1 MSIIHIAIKDLM
13 QMTRDR
19 KTFMFLLLMPIAFT
33 FLFGLAFNGSGE
45 QNTDPRVPVALLN
58 RDNGSALSHELEAFL
73 SPSTVIRLDT
83 RDKEDGLEKD
93 VAEKKLAAAIII
105 PAGFEASL
113 RSGSPLKLV
122 VIADTS
128 TSAGTTA
135 QTEIGKAAG
144 RLNSSVQTALAV
156 APEGGTAFDAALSEA
171 LAAWQNPPVRLNV
184 TQAEVAA
191 EESKT
196 TAIRSS
202 GFAHS
207 SPGMILQFAIAGL
220 LTCAQVIVSERKSR
234 CLQRLITT
242 SASRTQILLGH
253 YLAIF
258 TLIFMQFAILILF
271 GQFALN
277 LPYLSQPL
285 ATLVISL
292 ASALC
297 IAALGLL
304 IGALAKV
311 EEQAISFSLICMF
324 LLAGLG
330 GAWVPLEV
338 TGATFAAIGHLSP
351 LAWAMD
357 GFKNVLVR
365 GLDVSA
371 AWLPA
376 AALLGYAALF
386 FLLANWRFKFE

>member
-1 MSIIHIAIKDLM
+1 MSIIHIASKDLM
-13 QMTRDR
+13 QMIRDR

-33 FLFGLAFNGSGE
+33 FLFGLAFNGSGQ
-45 QNTDPRVPVALLN
+45 QNTDPRVPVALVN
-58 RDNGSALSHELEAFL
+58 QDGGSVLSKEVETILA
-73 SPSTVIRLDT
+73 PSAVIRLET
-83 RDKEDGLEKD
+83 REKADSLEKD
-93 VAEKKLAAAIII
+93 VAEKKLAAAVII
-105 PAGFEASL
+105 PEGFDAAL
-113 RSGSPLKLV
+113 RSGSPMKLV
-122 VIADTS
+122 VIADTG
-128 TSAGTTA
+128 TTAGTTA

-144 RLNSSVQTALAV
+144 RLNSSVQTALAL
-156 APEGGTAFDAALSEA
+156 APEGEADFDAALNSA
-171 LAAWQNPPVRLNV
+171 LAAWQNPPVRLKV
-184 TQAEVAA
+184 TQTELTP

-196 TAIRSS
+196 EAVSSS
-202 GFAHS
+202 GFSHS

-258 TLIFMQFAILILF
+258 ALIFMQFVILILF
-271 GQFALN
+271 GQFALG

-304 IGALAKV
+304 IGALAKG

-338 TGATFAAIGHLSP
+338 TGETFAAIGHLSP
-351 LAWAMD
+351 LAWAMY

-376 AALLGYAALF
+376 AALLGYAAIF
-386 FLLANWRFKFE
+386 FLLANWRFKYE